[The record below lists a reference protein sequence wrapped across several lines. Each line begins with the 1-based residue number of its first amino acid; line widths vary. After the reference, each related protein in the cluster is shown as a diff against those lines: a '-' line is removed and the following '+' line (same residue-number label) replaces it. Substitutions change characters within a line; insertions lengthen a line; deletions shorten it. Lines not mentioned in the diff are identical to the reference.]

1 MNTCL
6 DSEVSREV
14 SAIAGLTYNL
24 ENSTTQYE
32 SGSEFHLEYSLVQ
45 NFSEPFA
52 VGVNG
57 YYYEP
62 GVRLGSFEA
71 RLVALGPVMNLK
83 LQLGQIPV
91 SAALRYFREFEVR
104 NRLEGDAGYA
114 NITIPLSVAG
124 Q

>member
-1 MNTCL
+1 
-6 DSEVSREV
+6 
-14 SAIAGLTYNL
+14 L
-24 ENSTTQYE
+24 ENPTTHCE
-32 SGSEFHLEYSLVQ
+32 SGFEFHLEYSLVQ
-45 NFSEPFA
+45 NSSKQFA

-57 YYYEP
+57 YYYDQVAGDSGP
-62 GVRLGSFEA
+62 GARLGSFEG
-71 RLVALGPVMNLK
+71 RVVALGPVMNLN

-91 SAALRYFREFEVR
+91 SASLRYFRELDVK